1 MFLKENKKK
10 ILILG
15 SNGRL
20 GSYLQN
26 HLNKNIYDI
35 NSNPSPSDLS
45 IKENLNLL
53 LDKFKPEIIINTI
66 AFTDVNLCQS
76 NVHKAFKSNIQVVK
90 NISEIILEK
99 KLDIFLI
106 HISSDQVYNGLGPHV
121 ESSNCEPL
129 NVYALTKYF
138 AELFAN
144 KVNCCIL
151 RTNFFDFYNQ
161 KKHHAYI
168 NQLYDNLKKGQ
179 EMTGYKDIYF
189 SPVHI
194 SSLFDLVDHIC
205 RHAITG
211 TYNFGSK
218 NGLSKYEFS
227 VKLANYFKFDSKLI
241 KEVSSVDFQNI
252 ERPKDMRLDC
262 TKLKTKI
269 GWKINHIENEIS
281 KIKY

>member
-20 GSYLQN
+20 GSYLQT

-35 NSNPSPSDLS
+35 STNPSPSDLS
-45 IKENLNLL
+45 IKQNLNLL
-53 LDKFKPEIIINTI
+53 LDKFKPKIIINAI

-76 NVHKAFKSNIQVVK
+76 NVHKAFKSNTQVLK

-106 HISSDQVYNGLGPHV
+106 HISSDQIYSGLGPHI
-121 ESSNCEPL
+121 ESGDYEPV

-138 AELFAN
+138 AELYAN
-144 KVNCCIL
+144 KVKCCIL

-161 KKHHAYI
+161 KKHRSYI
-168 NQLYDNLKKGQ
+168 NNLYDSLKKG
-179 EMTGYKDIYF
+179 EEVTGYKDIYF

-194 SSLFDLVDHIC
+194 SSLFDLIDYIC
-205 RHAITG
+205 KYQITG
-211 TYNFGSK
+211 TYNFGSEK
-218 NGLSKYEFS
+218 GLSKYEFS
-227 VKLANYFKFDSKLI
+227 VKLASYFNFDPKLI
-241 KEVSSVDFQNI
+241 KKVSSVDFQNI

-262 TKLKTKI
+262 TKLKAKI
-269 GWKINHIENEIS
+269 RWEINHIENEIS